1 VTLDWRAVSDQ
12 ELWSLAAD
20 QHAGPAFGELFE
32 RHADRVYAH
41 CFHRTG
47 SWSMAEDLTSVVFLE
62 AWRRRR
68 EVKFSGES
76 VLPWLLA
83 VANNA
88 TLNAQR
94 TLRRHRRLLAK
105 LPPAGDEPDIAEDA
119 VRRVDTERAAAH
131 LLCALDGLR
140 EPEREVLALCDWA
153 GLSYAEASDAL
164 GVPAGTVRSRL
175 SRARQHLR
183 DLVEDKDSS
192 GPGVPPSAAT
202 NAATS
207 AGTSAGPGAMTCA
220 PPVAAAAAVVTGTV
234 VSGTAVSGTAVS
246 RTAVPGTKAVLSEA
260 GDLQ

>member
-1 VTLDWRAVSDQ
+1 MVHGGHSRNVTLDWRAASDQ

-20 QHAGPAFGELFE
+20 QQAGQAFGELFE
-32 RHADRVYAH
+32 RHADRIYAH

-68 EVKFSGES
+68 EVRFSGDS

-94 TLRRHRRLLAK
+94 TLRRHRRLLVK

-131 LLCALDGLR
+131 LLCALEGRR

-164 GVPAGTVRSRL
+164 GVPAGTIRSRL

-183 DLVEDKDSS
+183 DLVEGKNGA
-192 GPGVPPSAAT
+192 GPSVPPSAA
-202 NAATS
+202 
-207 AGTSAGPGAMTCA
+207 
-220 PPVAAAAAVVTGTV
+220 
-234 VSGTAVSGTAVS
+234 AVSGTAVPG
-246 RTAVPGTKAVLSEA
+246 TAVPGTAVPATAAPGTEAVLSEA
-260 GDLQ
+260 GELR

>member
-1 VTLDWRAVSDQ
+1 
-12 ELWSLAAD
+12 
-20 QHAGPAFGELFE
+20 
-32 RHADRVYAH
+32 
-41 CFHRTG
+41 
-47 SWSMAEDLTSVVFLE
+47 MAEDLTSVVFLE

-94 TLRRHRRLLAK
+94 TLRRHRRLVAK
-105 LPPAGDEPDIAEDA
+105 LPPAGEEPDIAEDA
-119 VRRVDTERAAAH
+119 ARRVDTERAAAH

-153 GLSYAEASDAL
+153 GLSYAEVSDAL

-183 DLVEDKDSS
+183 DLVEGKNGA
-192 GPGVPPSAAT
+192 GPSVPPSAA
-202 NAATS
+202 A
-207 AGTSAGPGAMTCA
+207 
-220 PPVAAAAAVVTGTV
+220 

-246 RTAVPGTKAVLSEA
+246 GTAVPATAAPGTEAVLSEA
-260 GDLQ
+260 GELR